1 LNDDLY
7 IKDCGSYY
15 TVINLNG
22 RYKNH
27 CHIDNKKSA
36 ELFKKQVERKIVP
49 RGSYFR
55 SCALRVTT
63 DDSYKEKINIKIAK
77 DKDRQFFYRVNRGLK
92 K

>member
-1 LNDDLY
+1 MNDDLY
-7 IKDCGSYY
+7 IKDCGSYF
-15 TVINLNG
+15 TISNLNG
-22 RYKNH
+22 EHENH

-55 SCALRVTT
+55 SCALRVTIQE
-63 DDSYKEKINIKIAK
+63 DYKLKIQNKIAK
-77 DKDRQFFYRVNRGLK
+77 DVDRQFFYRVNRGLK

>member
-1 LNDDLY
+1 MDDLF

-55 SCALRVTT
+55 SCALRVTN
-63 DDSYKEKINIKIAK
+63 DKNYKEKILIKAAKNKQPYRNINKGV
-77 DKDRQFFYRVNRGLK
+77 RV
-92 K
+92 